1 MYCWLFMKI
10 FECVYFGEL
19 KPFIWI
25 LSFRLYMYLSVFGL
39 FRLIFTFLY
48 LEMVNQVS
56 QKILHL
62 FEIIIERPIQLLQLI
77 LFNLLLISI
86 DLPII
91 KSDVM
96 IIYLFLYRRRL
107 QRFQFLFFVSVAE
120 FYERVLFSED
130 LHLFGFELL
139 EIFTLYLLFEFLFL
153 ILDNILTSF
162 SENRALVLRLPKRL
176 MRYWIICNLNLNL
189 AFVIVCNVSSLVSW

>member
-1 MYCWLFMKI
+1 
-10 FECVYFGEL
+10 
-19 KPFIWI
+19 
-25 LSFRLYMYLSVFGL
+25 
-39 FRLIFTFLY
+39 
-48 LEMVNQVS
+48 MVNQVS

-77 LFNLLLISI
+77 LFNLLLLSI

-107 QRFQFLFFVSVAE
+107 QRFQFPFFVSVAE

-189 AFVIVCNVSSLVSW
+189 AFVIVCNVSSLVSWWKVLDWDLIEISLWGKFI